1 MSKYLMHCS
10 FLIRKYFSK
19 RILSHQSIAVKVP
32 LRFALADKASSY
44 NRSWA
49 DKVLTIFYELITPG
63 LSLGSNSVVKSGVEF
78 ALTDGASISIGKFC
92 TIKENSYFLL
102 TKPSPKLIVGDYSGI
117 GRNCYIAIKDTL
129 VIGNCTR
136 IGPNVCIL
144 DQNHGTQKDSLVMN
158 QPADI
163 KAVSIGSDVWIGT
176 HVTILPG
183 VTIGDGAIVGAG
195 AVVTKNIP
203 PYQIWAGVPAKK
215 LRDRI

>member
-1 MSKYLMHCS
+1 
-10 FLIRKYFSK
+10 
-19 RILSHQSIAVKVP
+19 
-32 LRFALADKASSY
+32 
-44 NRSWA
+44 
-49 DKVLTIFYELITPG
+49 
-63 LSLGSNSVVKSGVEF
+63 
-78 ALTDGASISIGKFC
+78 
-92 TIKENSYFLL
+92 
-102 TKPSPKLIVGDYSGI
+102 
-117 GRNCYIAIKDTL
+117 
-129 VIGNCTR
+129 
-136 IGPNVCIL
+136 
-144 DQNHGTQKDSLVMN
+144 MN